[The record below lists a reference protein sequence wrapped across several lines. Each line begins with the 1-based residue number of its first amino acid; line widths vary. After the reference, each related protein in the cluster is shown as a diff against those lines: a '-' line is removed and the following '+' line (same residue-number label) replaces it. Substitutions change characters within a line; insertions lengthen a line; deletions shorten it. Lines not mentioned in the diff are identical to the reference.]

1 MAIPRTVSLDGSFR
15 SPTVLAQL
23 DLLAVLA
30 DAMAPFLPDLSDLV
44 DDWHFVVDEAAHVL
58 ATQSPHIQ
66 NLSDAL
72 AIWDLVLKT
81 LVISRFPSD
90 AKALMDAMTAR
101 LYTAVLSP
109 DAGIACL
116 EAAHLRAVTWVQTVG
131 QQRNISV
138 LKQATPIPIL
148 VGYDPDGLQFCA
160 SSSQLGNQIGWS
172 LQLKRRALYG
182 ALIADMFL
190 AHEYLSHM
198 LPRNTHLSWNALL
211 QTSRTKRFALE
222 SRPRTEP
229 LGRHR
234 FPHHRVWRGRLGK
247 RAIEVR
253 KRHQRLRLN
262 SLLFQ
267 ALEIQTKLGSAV
279 PPSGLSSIDW
289 FRRWCSSQRGWESG
303 LGWTILGLG
312 PGLSNPWIQFL
323 PARSDPKPDYL
334 SRLMLSRTINVQPI
348 WHCGHFGRFGLCQLS
363 NLLGIN
369 GMESSTPAASTNS
382 M

>member
-81 LVISRFPSD
+81 LVISRFPPD

-198 LPRNTHLSWNALL
+198 LPRNTHLSWNVREVWLSTALFWERKSQPGDAAQQHVAQFCWEQFRHELNMQFDPNNRKFFGPRQLDGLAEVTYLLSEEIFWDITKTILECSDNAQNAQAINALL
-211 QTSRTKRFALE
+211 KHFMRLSQQQLKKTLE
-222 SRPRTEP
+222 
-229 LGRHR
+229 LGCAGCA
-234 FPHHRVWRGRLGK
+234 P
-247 RAIEVR
+247 
-253 KRHQRLRLN
+253 LRLLYN
-262 SLLFQ
+262 SL
-267 ALEIQTKLGSAV
+267 I
-279 PPSGLSSIDW
+279 
-289 FRRWCSSQRGWESG
+289 
-303 LGWTILGLG
+303 
-312 PGLSNPWIQFL
+312 
-323 PARSDPKPDYL
+323 
-334 SRLMLSRTINVQPI
+334 
-348 WHCGHFGRFGLCQLS
+348 
-363 NLLGIN
+363 
-369 GMESSTPAASTNS
+369 
-382 M
+382 